1 MTDATRDWLLDMA
14 RSECEMTKGLN
25 EYYKDIID
33 KYEAVLVANGY
44 DPEKIKKEP
53 AESFDSAGQKE

>member
-25 EYYKDIID
+25 EYYKDIIEKD
-33 KYEAVLVANGY
+33 AAFMTSLGY
-44 DPEKIKKEP
+44 DPEKVRKEP
-53 AESFDSAGQKE
+53 TETFAPAD